1 MDVVEKKREQKV
13 TLPEK
18 LEFGRIFTPHMF
30 EMDYDAEQG
39 GWLEPKI
46 TEFRDLVIHPAA
58 MVLHYGLEIF
68 EGLKAY
74 KQVNGKISLFRPEK
88 NFQRFNHSAK
98 RLSMPEVDID
108 LVLDYLKKLI
118 KMDEEWIPTRP
129 GYSLYIRP
137 LMIGTEPVLGVR
149 PGSKFKMLII
159 LSPVGP
165 YYPEGFHPVPILATD
180 KYVRAVRKGVG
191 ECKTGGNYAASLLAQ
206 KEARA
211 EGYSQVLWLDAI
223 EQRYLEEVGTM
234 NLFVQFDDEVATAPL
249 TGSILP
255 GVTRESV
262 IKILKDWGYNVQ
274 ERRVAIDELFKAKE
288 DGKLLEVFGTGTAAV
303 ISSVSK
309 LKFHDDILHLAEHGA
324 GELATKLYDEL
335 TGMQYGK
342 IEDRY
347 GWIVHVD

>member
-1 MDVVEKKREQKV
+1 MDVVENKREQKV

-98 RLSMPEVDID
+98 RLSMPEIDID

-118 KMDEEWIPTRP
+118 KVDEDWIPTRP

-206 KEARA
+206 KEARE
-211 EGYSQVLWLDAI
+211 EGYAQVLWLDAI

-234 NLFVQFDDEVATAPL
+234 NLFVQFNDEVATAPL

-255 GVTRESV
+255 GVTRDSV
-262 IKILKDWGYNVQ
+262 ITILKDWGYNVQ

-309 LKFHDDILHLAEHGA
+309 LKFHDDILHLAENGA
-324 GELATKLYDEL
+324 GELAIKLYDEL

-342 IEDRY
+342 IDDRY

>member
-1 MDVVEKKREQKV
+1 METLEKKREQKV
-13 TLPEK
+13 VLPEK
-18 LEFGRIFTPHMF
+18 LEFGRIFTPHML
-30 EMDYDAEQG
+30 EMDYDADLG

-46 TEFRDLVIHPAA
+46 SDFRNLEIHPAA

-74 KQVNGKISLFRPEK
+74 RQVDGKIALFRPEK
-88 NFQRFNHSAK
+88 NFERFNNSAK

-108 LVLDYLKKLI
+108 LVMSELEKLI
-118 KMDEEWIPTRP
+118 LLDQDWIPHRD

-137 LMIGTEPVLGVR
+137 IMIGTEPVLGVR

-165 YYPEGFHPVPILATD
+165 YYPEGFNPIPIMATD

-223 EQRYLEEVGTM
+223 EQKYLEEVGTM
-234 NLFVQFDDEVATAPL
+234 NLFVHFKDEIATSPL

-255 GVTRESV
+255 GVTRISV
-262 IKILKDWGYNVQ
+262 IQILKDWGYNVQ
-274 ERRVAIDELFKAKE
+274 ERRVAIDEVFEAKKN
-288 DGKLLEVFGTGTAAV
+288 GTLLEIFGTGTAAV
-303 ISSVSK
+303 ISSISK
-309 LKFHDDILHLAEHGA
+309 LKFHDDVIELAENDF
-324 GELATKLYDEL
+324 GELAMKLYNEI

-347 GWIVHVD
+347 GWIRIVE

>member
-1 MDVVEKKREQKV
+1 METTTTKREQKV

-46 TEFRDLVIHPAA
+46 TDFRDLVIHPAA

-74 KQVNGKISLFRPEK
+74 RQKNGKIALFRPEK
-88 NFQRFNHSAK
+88 NFERFNHSAK

-108 LVLDYLKKLI
+108 LVISELKKLI
-118 KMDEEWIPTRP
+118 HLDKDWIPYRD

-137 LMIGTEPVLGVR
+137 LMIGTEAVLGVR

-165 YYPEGFHPVPILATD
+165 YYPEGFKPVPIMATD

-211 EGYSQVLWLDAI
+211 EGYAQVLWLDAI

-234 NLFVQFDDEVATAPL
+234 NLFVRFKDEIATAPL

-255 GVTRESV
+255 GVTRNSV
-262 IKILKDWGYNVQ
+262 IRILRDWGYNVQ
-274 ERRVAIDELFKAKE
+274 ERRVAIDELFDASRE
-288 DGKLLEVFGTGTAAV
+288 GSLLEVFGTGTAAV

-309 LKFHDDILHLAEHGA
+309 LKFHDDVIHLAENDF
-324 GELATKLYDEL
+324 GELAMKLYHEI

-342 IEDRY
+342 VEDRY
-347 GWIVHVD
+347 GWIDYVE